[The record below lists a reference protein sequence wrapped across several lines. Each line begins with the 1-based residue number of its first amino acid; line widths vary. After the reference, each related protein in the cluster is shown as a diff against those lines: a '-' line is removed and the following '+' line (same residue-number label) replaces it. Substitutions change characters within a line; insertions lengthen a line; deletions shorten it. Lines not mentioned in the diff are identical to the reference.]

1 MHKNIFEMGPDFG
14 DDWNSDNRERSD
26 KRVSLEIKEPNRHQL
41 YFAKE
46 RRRGKIVTIVK
57 PFYLSK
63 DDLKKLLK
71 RLKKKLG
78 TGGTIKDDN
87 ILEFQGDISTQLHRV
102 LETLGYGV
110 KSKL

>member
-1 MHKNIFEMGPDFG
+1 MRKNLFEMGADFG
-14 DDWNSDNRERSD
+14 DEWNSDNREKSD

-63 DDLKKLLK
+63 DDLKSILK
-71 RLKKKLG
+71 ILKKKLG

-87 ILEFQGDISTQLHRV
+87 ILEFQGDIPTKVHKQL
-102 LETLGYGV
+102 EALGYRF
-110 KSKL
+110 KI